1 MEKYIVDILLIAVVV
16 LSAVVAAKKGF
27 FLTLMSIVSAVA
39 ALIGS
44 KVLATPIA
52 EFLYSSFVRNPV
64 LTKVQAMLPES
75 LAGNDPQAV
84 LDGLLGQLPS
94 GVVSLADS
102 YGILD
107 GAKQFTGDA
116 VAFFNIDNLEVNYI
130 KPFCITAIS
139 LLATVV
145 VFYVLF
151 VVLRL
156 FCKLLNTLI
165 YKNKKQPVNRFLGAA
180 LGVVRAVIP
189 VAIATV
195 LLNFAADY
203 NVNDTLTVAVENSKI
218 CAWVETASADLFA
231 DVQQQTL
238 AQSQNNT

>member
-27 FLTLMSIVSAVA
+27 FLTLMSIVSAVV

-44 KVLATPIA
+44 KVLANPIA

-84 LDGLLGQLPS
+84 LDGLLEQLPS

-107 GAKQFTGDA
+107 GYAIN
-116 VAFFNIDNLEVNYI
+116 FFHL
-130 KPFCITAIS
+130 
-139 LLATVV
+139 
-145 VFYVLF
+145 VFWVHHK
-151 VVLRL
+151 V
-156 FCKLLNTLI
+156 CKLAVVGHNQETFGVFIKSAYGI
-165 YKNKKQPVNRFLGAA
+165 YSCSYVCN
-180 LGVVRAVIP
+180 
-189 VAIATV
+189 
-195 LLNFAADY
+195 
-203 NVNDTLTVAVENSKI
+203 
-218 CAWVETASADLFA
+218 
-231 DVQQQTL
+231 
-238 AQSQNNT
+238 

>member
-1 MEKYIVDILLIAVVV
+1 MEKYIVDILLIAVVA
-16 LSAVVAAKKGF
+16 LSAVIAAKKGF

-44 KVLATPIA
+44 KILANPIA

-64 LTKVQAMLPES
+64 LAKVQSMLPES

-84 LDGLLGQLPS
+84 LDGLLEQLPS
-94 GVVSLADS
+94 GVVSMADS
-102 YGILD
+102 YGLLD

-116 VAFFNIDNLEVNYI
+116 VAFFNIDNLEINYI
-130 KPFCITAIS
+130 KPFCITALS
-139 LLATVV
+139 VLATVV
-145 VFYVLF
+145 VFYILF

-156 FCKLLNTLI
+156 FSKLLNTLI

-189 VAIATV
+189 LGIAAV

-203 NVNDTLTVAVENSKI
+203 NINDTLTTAVENSKI
-218 CAWVETASADLFA
+218 CAWVETASVDLLA
-231 DVQQQTL
+231 DVQDLNAVQTE
-238 AQSQNNT
+238 NT